1 MTELAYLF
9 CREYDGSGD
18 LVRQFERWLI
28 ARLTPA
34 DVMRIEVQA
43 FRDTLDVLAVSGP

>member
-9 CREYDGSGD
+9 CSEYDGGD
-18 LVRQFERWLI
+18 LVRAYERWLI

-34 DVMRIEVQA
+34 DVMRMEVQA
-43 FRDTLDVLAVSGP
+43 FMDALDVLATTAP